1 MLQVAYDHSGHDAV
15 AIGLAGQGKLK
26 RKNELNSGK
35 RRLKEKEQILET
47 SRLKGKEQK
56 CGI

>member
-35 RRLKEKEQILET
+35 RRLKEKEQIL
-47 SRLKGKEQK
+47 KQAD
-56 CGI
+56 